1 MEGWQ
6 GIGPQNT
13 REVTQSS
20 KRRMGWK
27 RGHAELHPPHRFGWG
42 QAWLS
47 WTQGQPVQ
55 GACLQTLSSTT
66 WDQEARG
73 AANYANCCCQNK
85 SLLTRDPTESR
96 PHVNN
101 GWSRFRGLT
110 EKFRVITDKAICW
123 KVCADDLLFCP
134 EPAFSSPFPSGD
146 TGLCGC
152 DRWASPG
159 SLRGQRT
166 VCKCSK
172 HNPCDLP
179 WAGHTHSWN
188 LQLLHSRCQASF
200 DTSESGFRCLFYL

>member
-1 MEGWQ
+1 MPNSTRLTVLGEARLGCRGHRASQYKEHVCKHWVQPLGTKKPEGQ
-6 GIGPQNT
+6 QTMLIAAAKIRVYLLETPQNQD
-13 REVTQSS
+13 RMWIIADLAFEV
-20 KRRMGWK
+20 
-27 RGHAELHPPHRFGWG
+27 
-42 QAWLS
+42 
-47 WTQGQPVQ
+47 
-55 GACLQTLSSTT
+55 
-66 WDQEARG
+66 
-73 AANYANCCCQNK
+73 
-85 SLLTRDPTESR
+85 
-96 PHVNN
+96 
-101 GWSRFRGLT
+101 LT

-146 TGLCGC
+146 TGLCGG